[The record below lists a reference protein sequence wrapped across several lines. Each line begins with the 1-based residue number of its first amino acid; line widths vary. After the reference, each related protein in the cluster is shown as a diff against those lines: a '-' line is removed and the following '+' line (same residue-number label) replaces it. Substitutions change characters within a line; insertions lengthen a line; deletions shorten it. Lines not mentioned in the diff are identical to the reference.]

1 MAGKYDNARKEI
13 VKTYF
18 NEAGQSIIIY
28 RVRAKNMLEFKYSN
42 RGFIVNVDGVDTA
55 WSGDG
60 DTGRHFGL
68 SKAMQITESEDFNTV
83 KEWVDTEYSGE
94 QGVLMNKDGYTKF
107 LEDNKAEVEADEL
120 ETKLKKATA
129 VVSQRAE
136 DATEAA
142 TKKSKLEMS
151 KVLDANA
158 KTLESVLLAND
169 TDPTTL
175 KAIGDQ
181 ASEKSTEVGV
191 AIETG
196 NAASLNNA
204 LAQLANI
211 DVKSI
216 GDAKSLE
223 ASLQGLNLDLY
234 KHNTSLKNALS
245 VANKNAA
252 ASGQAGNNTLLG
264 EVISGAATVGG
275 TYLATQAAAEAA
287 AAKAL
292 IICLPEGTKIDTSEG
307 KVKVEDIKAGDKIT
321 GYNGAETEVLQKHEY
336 KENPEAERFLEI
348 TFEDNSTVDLC
359 DMHRIK
365 DIRAKDYNVG
375 DTVEDKVIKEIKW
388 YGGVSTSYD
397 LLTNDKGYKV
407 SGVSVNSMIE
417 ELMELAYLL
426 KKAA

>member
-13 VKTYF
+13 AKTYF

-28 RVRAKNMLEFKYSN
+28 RVRAKNVLEFKYSN

-68 SKAMQITESEDFNTV
+68 SKGMQITESEDFTTV
-83 KEWVDTEYSGE
+83 KAWADNEYSGE
-94 QGVLMNKDGYTKF
+94 EGVLMNKDSYTKF

-136 DATEAA
+136 DATAAA
-142 TKKSKLEMS
+142 TEKSKLEMS

-158 KTLESVLLAND
+158 KTLESVLLAGD

-204 LAQLANI
+204 LTQLANI

-245 VANKNAA
+245 IANKNAA
-252 ASGQAGNNTLLG
+252 ASKQAGTDAILG
-264 EVISGAATVGG
+264 EIISGAAGVGG
-275 TYLATQAAAEAA
+275 TYLAT
-287 AAKAL
+287 L
-292 IICLPEGTKIDTSEG
+292 
-307 KVKVEDIKAGDKIT
+307 
-321 GYNGAETEVLQKHEY
+321 
-336 KENPEAERFLEI
+336 LE
-348 TFEDNSTVDLC
+348 EQ
-359 DMHRIK
+359 
-365 DIRAKDYNVG
+365 
-375 DTVEDKVIKEIKW
+375 E
-388 YGGVSTSYD
+388 
-397 LLTNDKGYKV
+397 
-407 SGVSVNSMIE
+407 
-417 ELMELAYLL
+417 
-426 KKAA
+426 